1 LKKGK
6 PNRLQWTQPSVGAF
20 QTLKSTLLS
29 KPVLITPNFELPFI
43 VQIDASNKAIGA
55 VLSQVISD
63 VEHPIAVL
71 SRQLL
76 PREQN
81 YSTVEKECL
90 AIVWAI
96 DALKYYLS
104 GHTFTVETDHDPLT
118 WLYRMKDKNQRLLR
132 WSLTLQQYDFE
143 IKYRS
148 GNKNANADALSRQN

>member
-1 LKKGK
+1 MSVCYLKE
-6 PNRLQWTQPSVGAF
+6 F
-20 QTLKSTLLS
+20 QFYYYLS
-29 KPVLITPNFELPFI
+29 FELPFI
-43 VQIDASNKAIGA
+43 VQTDASNKAIGA

-63 VEHPIAVL
+63 VEHPIAFL
-71 SRQLL
+71 SRKLL

-81 YSTVEKECL
+81 YSTVEKECF

-96 DALKYYLS
+96 YSLKHYLS
-104 GHTFTVETDHDPLT
+104 GHKFTVETDHDPLT

-148 GNKNANADALSRQN
+148 GNKNANADALSCQN